1 MNNKELNKYKETLI
15 KEKERVTNLIDELQ
29 DDTPFGDHKHP
40 TSQRYATG
48 ELSAYDNH
56 PGDMGT
62 EVFMQEMQMNLANQ
76 HKYRADV
83 IDRALDKIDLGTYG
97 TCDVCGKK
105 IENER
110 LEILPE
116 TTVCAHCSKEMP
128 ENNMHEY
135 RPIEE
140 ALIDKDDYFYSDLNE
155 YLADINRPIEHDAVD
170 REMRKF

>member
-1 MNNKELNKYKETLI
+1 MNNIEMNNYKEKLL

-83 IDRALDKIDLGTYG
+83 IDKISLGSYG
-97 TCDVCGKK
+97 ICDVCGKN

-116 TTVCAHCSKEMP
+116 TTLCAHCSNEQPQNYM
-128 ENNMHEY
+128 NEY
-135 RPIEE
+135 RPVEE
-140 ALIDKDDYFYSDLNE
+140 ELLDKDDYFYSDLNE
-155 YLADINRPIEHDAVD
+155 YLADTNRPIEHDTVD